1 MDIRITPQKLH
12 GAVTPPASKS
22 MAHRA
27 VLAMT
32 LAGGAG
38 TLSNLSDS
46 QDIQATKRC
55 VEALKSHRPDGEL
68 PFLDCGE
75 SGSTLRFLIPIALGA
90 MLLGPAAGAWLGF
103 VFGVVVYIQCG
114 VMGMDA
120 FTAFLFNAHPIVTL
134 LICVVKSTLAGFL
147 AGLVYKLLKN
157 KNEILAVF
165 LAAAVT
171 PIVNTGVFI
180 IGCFAILS
188 TIESFIAVN
197 QEFFGDVSGVYFLF
211 IVCAGI
217 NFIFEFIINM
227 VMAPA
232 IERIIHI
239 FARRRH

>member
-1 MDIRITPQKLH
+1 MVKSKQTQIQKIRQMVLL
-12 GAVTPPASKS
+12 
-22 MAHRA
+22 A
-27 VLAMT
+27 VLTAMVMVLQ
-32 LAGGAG
+32 LAGNYVRLPIMG
-38 TLSNLSDS
+38 TTVSL
-46 QDIQATKRC
+46 
-55 VEALKSHRPDGEL
+55 V
-68 PFLDCGE
+68 
-75 SGSTLRFLIPIALGA
+75 LIPIALGA
-90 MLLGPAAGAWLGF
+90 MLLGPAAGAWLGL
-103 VFGVVVYIQCG
+103 VFGAVVYIQCG

-180 IGCFAILS
+180 LGCFAILS

-217 NFIFEFIINM
+217 NFVFEFILNM

>member
-1 MDIRITPQKLH
+1 MVKSKQTQIQKIRQMVLL
-12 GAVTPPASKS
+12 
-22 MAHRA
+22 A
-27 VLAMT
+27 VLTAMVMVLQ
-32 LAGGAG
+32 LAGNYVRLPIMG
-38 TLSNLSDS
+38 TTVSL
-46 QDIQATKRC
+46 
-55 VEALKSHRPDGEL
+55 V
-68 PFLDCGE
+68 
-75 SGSTLRFLIPIALGA
+75 LIPIALGA
-90 MLLGPAAGAWLGF
+90 MLLGPAAGAWLGL
-103 VFGVVVYIQCG
+103 VFGAVVYIQCG

-147 AGLVYKLLKN
+147 AGLVYRLLKN

-217 NFIFEFIINM
+217 NFIFEFLLNM

>member
-1 MDIRITPQKLH
+1 MVKSKQTQIQKIRQMVLL
-12 GAVTPPASKS
+12 
-22 MAHRA
+22 A
-27 VLAMT
+27 VLTAIVMVLQ
-32 LAGGAG
+32 LAGNYVRLPIMG
-38 TLSNLSDS
+38 TTVSL
-46 QDIQATKRC
+46 
-55 VEALKSHRPDGEL
+55 V
-68 PFLDCGE
+68 
-75 SGSTLRFLIPIALGA
+75 LIPIALGA

-103 VFGVVVYIQCG
+103 VFGAVVYIQCG
-114 VMGMDA
+114 VMALDP

-180 IGCFAILS
+180 IGCLAILS
-188 TIESFIAVN
+188 TIEGFMAAYEIGQS
-197 QEFFGDVSGVYFLF
+197 SLYFLF
-211 IVCAGI
+211 IGCAGI
-217 NFIFEFIINM
+217 NFIFEFILNM

>member
-1 MDIRITPQKLH
+1 MVKSKQTQIQKIRQMVLL
-12 GAVTPPASKS
+12 
-22 MAHRA
+22 A
-27 VLAMT
+27 VLTAMVMVLQ
-32 LAGGAG
+32 LAGNYVRLPIMG
-38 TLSNLSDS
+38 TTVSL
-46 QDIQATKRC
+46 
-55 VEALKSHRPDGEL
+55 V
-68 PFLDCGE
+68 
-75 SGSTLRFLIPIALGA
+75 LIPIALGA
-90 MLLGPAAGAWLGF
+90 MLLGPAAGAWLGL
-103 VFGVVVYIQCG
+103 VFGAVVYIQCG
-114 VMGMDA
+114 VMA
-120 FTAFLFNAHPIVTL
+120 VNPFTAFLFNAHPIVTL

-147 AGLVYKLLKN
+147 AGLVYRLLKN

-217 NFIFEFIINM
+217 NFIFEFILNM

>member
-1 MDIRITPQKLH
+1 MVKSKQTQIQKIRQMVLL
-12 GAVTPPASKS
+12 
-22 MAHRA
+22 A
-27 VLAMT
+27 VLTAIVMVLQ
-32 LAGGAG
+32 LAGNYLRLPIMG
-38 TLSNLSDS
+38 TPVSL
-46 QDIQATKRC
+46 
-55 VEALKSHRPDGEL
+55 V
-68 PFLDCGE
+68 
-75 SGSTLRFLIPIALGA
+75 LIPIALGA
-90 MLLGPAAGAWLGF
+90 MLLGPVAGAWLGF

-165 LAAAVT
+165 LTAAVT

-180 IGCFAILS
+180 LGCLAILS
-188 TIESFIAVN
+188 TIEGYIAVK
-197 QEFFGDVSGVYFLF
+197 QELIGDVSGVYFLF
-211 IVCAGI
+211 IMCAGI
-217 NFIFEFIINM
+217 NFIFEFILNM

>member
-1 MDIRITPQKLH
+1 MVKSKQTQIQKIRQMVLL
-12 GAVTPPASKS
+12 
-22 MAHRA
+22 A
-27 VLAMT
+27 VLTAIVMVLQ
-32 LAGGAG
+32 LAGNYVRLPIMG
-38 TLSNLSDS
+38 TTVSL
-46 QDIQATKRC
+46 
-55 VEALKSHRPDGEL
+55 V
-68 PFLDCGE
+68 
-75 SGSTLRFLIPIALGA
+75 LIPIALGA

-103 VFGVVVYIQCG
+103 VFGAVVYIQCG
-114 VMGMDA
+114 VMGMDG
-120 FTAFLFNAHPIVTL
+120 FTAFLFNAHPIITL
-134 LICVVKSTLAGFL
+134 LICLVKSTLAGFL

-157 KNEILAVF
+157 RNEVLAVF

-197 QEFFGDVSGVYFLF
+197 QEFFGNVSGVYFLF

-217 NFIFEFIINM
+217 NFVFEFILNM

>member
-1 MDIRITPQKLH
+1 MVKSKQTQIQKIRQMVLL
-12 GAVTPPASKS
+12 
-22 MAHRA
+22 A
-27 VLAMT
+27 VLTAMVMVLQ
-32 LAGGAG
+32 LAGNYVRLPIMG
-38 TLSNLSDS
+38 TTVSL
-46 QDIQATKRC
+46 
-55 VEALKSHRPDGEL
+55 V
-68 PFLDCGE
+68 
-75 SGSTLRFLIPIALGA
+75 LIPIALGA
-90 MLLGPAAGAWLGF
+90 MLLGPAAGAWLGL
-103 VFGVVVYIQCG
+103 VFGAVVYIQCG

-188 TIESFIAVN
+188 TIEGFMAAYGIGQSAL
-197 QEFFGDVSGVYFLF
+197 YFLF
-211 IVCAGI
+211 IGCAGI
-217 NFIFEFIINM
+217 NFVFEFILDM

>member
-1 MDIRITPQKLH
+1 MVKSKQTQIQKIRQMVLL
-12 GAVTPPASKS
+12 
-22 MAHRA
+22 A
-27 VLAMT
+27 VLTAMVMVLQ
-32 LAGGAG
+32 LAGNYVRLPIMG
-38 TLSNLSDS
+38 TTVSL
-46 QDIQATKRC
+46 
-55 VEALKSHRPDGEL
+55 V
-68 PFLDCGE
+68 
-75 SGSTLRFLIPIALGA
+75 LIPIALGA
-90 MLLGPAAGAWLGF
+90 MLLGPAAGAWLGL
-103 VFGVVVYIQCG
+103 VFGAVVYIQCG

-197 QEFFGDVSGVYFLF
+197 QKFFGDVSGVYFLF

>member
-1 MDIRITPQKLH
+1 MVKSKQTQIQKIRQMVLL
-12 GAVTPPASKS
+12 
-22 MAHRA
+22 A
-27 VLAMT
+27 VLTAIVMVLQ
-32 LAGGAG
+32 LAGNYVRLPIMG
-38 TLSNLSDS
+38 TTVSL
-46 QDIQATKRC
+46 
-55 VEALKSHRPDGEL
+55 V
-68 PFLDCGE
+68 
-75 SGSTLRFLIPIALGA
+75 LIPIALGA
-90 MLLGPAAGAWLGF
+90 MLLGPAAGAWLGL
-103 VFGVVVYIQCG
+103 VFGAVVYIQCG

-180 IGCFAILS
+180 LGCLAILS
-188 TIESFIAVN
+188 TIEGYIAVK
-197 QEFFGDVSGVYFLF
+197 QELIGDVSGVYFLF

-217 NFIFEFIINM
+217 NFIFEFILNM

-232 IERIIHI
+232 IERIMHI

>member
-1 MDIRITPQKLH
+1 MVKSKQTQIQKIRQMVLL
-12 GAVTPPASKS
+12 
-22 MAHRA
+22 A
-27 VLAMT
+27 VLTAMVMVLQ
-32 LAGGAG
+32 LAGNYVRLPIMG
-38 TLSNLSDS
+38 TTVSL
-46 QDIQATKRC
+46 
-55 VEALKSHRPDGEL
+55 V
-68 PFLDCGE
+68 
-75 SGSTLRFLIPIALGA
+75 LIPIALGA
-90 MLLGPAAGAWLGF
+90 MLLGPAAGAWLGL
-103 VFGVVVYIQCG
+103 VFGAVVYIQCG

-147 AGLVYKLLKN
+147 AGLVYRLLKN

-217 NFIFEFIINM
+217 NFVFEFILNM

>member
-1 MDIRITPQKLH
+1 MVKSKQTQIQKIRQMVLL
-12 GAVTPPASKS
+12 
-22 MAHRA
+22 A
-27 VLAMT
+27 VLTAIVMVLQ
-32 LAGGAG
+32 LAGNYLRLPIMG
-38 TLSNLSDS
+38 TPVSL
-46 QDIQATKRC
+46 
-55 VEALKSHRPDGEL
+55 V
-68 PFLDCGE
+68 
-75 SGSTLRFLIPIALGA
+75 LIPIALGA

-217 NFIFEFIINM
+217 NFIFEFILNM

>member
-1 MDIRITPQKLH
+1 MVKSKQTQIQKIRQMVLL
-12 GAVTPPASKS
+12 
-22 MAHRA
+22 A
-27 VLAMT
+27 VLTAMVMVLQ
-32 LAGGAG
+32 LAGNYVRLPIMG
-38 TLSNLSDS
+38 TTVSL
-46 QDIQATKRC
+46 
-55 VEALKSHRPDGEL
+55 V
-68 PFLDCGE
+68 
-75 SGSTLRFLIPIALGA
+75 LIPIALGA
-90 MLLGPAAGAWLGF
+90 MLLGPAAGAWLGL
-103 VFGVVVYIQCG
+103 VFGAVVYIQCG

-217 NFIFEFIINM
+217 NFIFEFILNM

>member
-1 MDIRITPQKLH
+1 MVKSKQTQIQKIRQMVLL
-12 GAVTPPASKS
+12 
-22 MAHRA
+22 A
-27 VLAMT
+27 VLTAMVMVLQ
-32 LAGGAG
+32 LAGNYVRLPIMG
-38 TLSNLSDS
+38 TTVSL
-46 QDIQATKRC
+46 
-55 VEALKSHRPDGEL
+55 V
-68 PFLDCGE
+68 
-75 SGSTLRFLIPIALGA
+75 LIPIALGA
-90 MLLGPAAGAWLGF
+90 MLLGPAAGAWLGL
-103 VFGVVVYIQCG
+103 VFGAVVYIQCG

-211 IVCAGI
+211 IGCAGI
-217 NFIFEFIINM
+217 NFIFEFILNM

>member
-1 MDIRITPQKLH
+1 MVKSKQTQIQKIRQMVLL
-12 GAVTPPASKS
+12 
-22 MAHRA
+22 A
-27 VLAMT
+27 VLTAIVMVLQ
-32 LAGGAG
+32 LAGNYLRLPIMG
-38 TLSNLSDS
+38 TPVSL
-46 QDIQATKRC
+46 
-55 VEALKSHRPDGEL
+55 V
-68 PFLDCGE
+68 
-75 SGSTLRFLIPIALGA
+75 LIPIALGA

-180 IGCFAILS
+180 LGCLAILS
-188 TIESFIAVN
+188 TIEGYIAVK
-197 QEFFGDVSGVYFLF
+197 QELIGDVSGVYFLF

-217 NFIFEFIINM
+217 NFIFEFILNM

>member
-1 MDIRITPQKLH
+1 MVKSKQTQIQKIRQMVLL
-12 GAVTPPASKS
+12 
-22 MAHRA
+22 A
-27 VLAMT
+27 VLTAMVMVLQ
-32 LAGGAG
+32 LAGNYVRLPIMG
-38 TLSNLSDS
+38 TTVSL
-46 QDIQATKRC
+46 
-55 VEALKSHRPDGEL
+55 V
-68 PFLDCGE
+68 
-75 SGSTLRFLIPIALGA
+75 LIPIALGA
-90 MLLGPAAGAWLGF
+90 MLLGPAAGAWLGL
-103 VFGVVVYIQCG
+103 VFGAVVYIQCG

-147 AGLVYKLLKN
+147 AGLVYRLLKN

-180 IGCFAILS
+180 LGCFAILS

-217 NFIFEFIINM
+217 NFIFEFILNM

>member
-1 MDIRITPQKLH
+1 MVKSKQTQIQKIRQMVLL
-12 GAVTPPASKS
+12 
-22 MAHRA
+22 A
-27 VLAMT
+27 VLTAMVMVLQ
-32 LAGGAG
+32 LAGNYVRLPIMG
-38 TLSNLSDS
+38 TTVSL
-46 QDIQATKRC
+46 
-55 VEALKSHRPDGEL
+55 V
-68 PFLDCGE
+68 
-75 SGSTLRFLIPIALGA
+75 LIPIALGA
-90 MLLGPAAGAWLGF
+90 MLLGPAAGAWLGL
-103 VFGVVVYIQCG
+103 VFGAVVYIQCG

-217 NFIFEFIINM
+217 NFVFEFILNM

>member
-1 MDIRITPQKLH
+1 MVKSKQTQIQKIRQ
-12 GAVTPPASKS
+12 
-22 MAHRA
+22 M
-27 VLAMT
+27 VLLSVLTAMVMVLQ
-32 LAGGAG
+32 LAGNYVRLPIMG
-38 TLSNLSDS
+38 TTVSL
-46 QDIQATKRC
+46 
-55 VEALKSHRPDGEL
+55 V
-68 PFLDCGE
+68 
-75 SGSTLRFLIPIALGA
+75 LIPIALGA
-90 MLLGPAAGAWLGF
+90 MLLGPAAGAWLGL
-103 VFGVVVYIQCG
+103 VFGAVVYIQCG

-217 NFIFEFIINM
+217 NFVFEFILNM

>member
-1 MDIRITPQKLH
+1 MVKSKQTQIQKIRQMVLL
-12 GAVTPPASKS
+12 
-22 MAHRA
+22 A
-27 VLAMT
+27 VLTAMVMVLQ
-32 LAGGAG
+32 LAGNYVRLPIMG
-38 TLSNLSDS
+38 TTVSL
-46 QDIQATKRC
+46 
-55 VEALKSHRPDGEL
+55 V
-68 PFLDCGE
+68 
-75 SGSTLRFLIPIALGA
+75 LIPIALGA
-90 MLLGPAAGAWLGF
+90 MLLGPAAGAWLGL
-103 VFGVVVYIQCG
+103 VFGAVVYIQCG

-147 AGLVYKLLKN
+147 AGLVYRLLKN

-217 NFIFEFIINM
+217 NFIFEFILNM

>member
-1 MDIRITPQKLH
+1 MVKSKQTQIQKIRQMVLL
-12 GAVTPPASKS
+12 
-22 MAHRA
+22 A
-27 VLAMT
+27 VLTAMVMVLQ
-32 LAGGAG
+32 LAGNYVRLPIMG
-38 TLSNLSDS
+38 TTVSL
-46 QDIQATKRC
+46 
-55 VEALKSHRPDGEL
+55 V
-68 PFLDCGE
+68 
-75 SGSTLRFLIPIALGA
+75 LIPIALGA
-90 MLLGPAAGAWLGF
+90 MLLGPAAGAWLGL
-103 VFGVVVYIQCG
+103 VFGAVVYIQCG

-157 KNEILAVF
+157 KNEIWAVF

-217 NFIFEFIINM
+217 NFVFEFILNM

>member
-1 MDIRITPQKLH
+1 MVKSKQTQIQKIRQMVLL
-12 GAVTPPASKS
+12 
-22 MAHRA
+22 A
-27 VLAMT
+27 VLTAMVMVLQ
-32 LAGGAG
+32 LAGNYVRLPIMG
-38 TLSNLSDS
+38 TTVSL
-46 QDIQATKRC
+46 
-55 VEALKSHRPDGEL
+55 V
-68 PFLDCGE
+68 
-75 SGSTLRFLIPIALGA
+75 LIPIALGA
-90 MLLGPAAGAWLGF
+90 MLLGPAAGAWLGL
-103 VFGVVVYIQCG
+103 VFGAVVYIQCG

-180 IGCFAILS
+180 LGCFAILS

-217 NFIFEFIINM
+217 NFIFEFILNM

>member
-1 MDIRITPQKLH
+1 MVKSKQTQIQKIRQMVLL
-12 GAVTPPASKS
+12 
-22 MAHRA
+22 A
-27 VLAMT
+27 VLTAIVMVLQ
-32 LAGGAG
+32 LAGNYLRLPIMG
-38 TLSNLSDS
+38 TPVSL
-46 QDIQATKRC
+46 
-55 VEALKSHRPDGEL
+55 V
-68 PFLDCGE
+68 
-75 SGSTLRFLIPIALGA
+75 LIPIALGA

-180 IGCFAILS
+180 IGCLAILS
-188 TIESFIAVN
+188 TIEGYIAVK
-197 QEFFGDVSGVYFLF
+197 QELIGDVSGVYFLF

-217 NFIFEFIINM
+217 NFVFEFILNM

>member
-1 MDIRITPQKLH
+1 MVKSKQTQIQKIRQMVLL
-12 GAVTPPASKS
+12 
-22 MAHRA
+22 A
-27 VLAMT
+27 VLTAMVMVLQ
-32 LAGGAG
+32 LAGNYVRLPIMG
-38 TLSNLSDS
+38 TTVSL
-46 QDIQATKRC
+46 
-55 VEALKSHRPDGEL
+55 V
-68 PFLDCGE
+68 
-75 SGSTLRFLIPIALGA
+75 LIPIALGA
-90 MLLGPAAGAWLGF
+90 MLLGPAAGAWLGL
-103 VFGVVVYIQCG
+103 VFGAVVYIQCG

-120 FTAFLFNAHPIVTL
+120 FTAFLFNAHPIATL

-217 NFIFEFIINM
+217 NFVFEFILNM